1 MLYLLEDLPVELVGA
16 TVLGYL
22 SIHDIV
28 MLERACSSKTSHR
41 LLLHLILYHLPVSL
55 PARKHIRL
63 SSLIW
68 FDTRR
73 CKLSSITLSIPQDN
87 PALRIQNLLVDNIV
101 LRIASEI
108 SIYDCYALF
117 VSKLRYKVK
126 EIKIST
132 VLDKKVMKLLSI
144 YTPNVEKLCIS
155 SAHNQSKWLK
165 CSLLSRWRLTGIEF
179 MGSLIMN
186 SLMLS
191 VVQRCSALTS
201 IKLKSENIDDAA
213 VIAIAHHCPNLETLS
228 LSSNTVTWTSLL
240 ALSERGLPLKTL
252 HLSNIPSIPTA
263 DIARRCSHA
272 LSCMRSLST
281 SFLHSNRHL
290 AHIIISYMTGL
301 STVYLNCP
309 FYSYIPLLTHHY
321 HKLTKIEVLCAGC
334 SVADILSLC
343 RANPLLKVLRIRCK
357 GSCGI
362 TDTALIQFIHACPH
376 IYTLDFPYET
386 DITDIGV
393 LALSEQCTVPQE
405 LSIANSKQVTEA
417 AILQL
422 LQRCWQLKQL
432 FVSKLSLSAEAAA
445 EVKRTH
451 NISIKRY

>member
-1 MLYLLEDLPVELVGA
+1 
-16 TVLGYL
+16 
-22 SIHDIV
+22 
-28 MLERACSSKTSHR
+28 
-41 LLLHLILYHLPVSL
+41 
-55 PARKHIRL
+55 
-63 SSLIW
+63 
-68 FDTRR
+68 
-73 CKLSSITLSIPQDN
+73 
-87 PALRIQNLLVDNIV
+87 
-101 LRIASEI
+101 
-108 SIYDCYALF
+108 
-117 VSKLRYKVK
+117 
-126 EIKIST
+126 
-132 VLDKKVMKLLSI
+132 MKLLSI
-144 YTPNVEKLCIS
+144 YTPNVEKLCITS
-155 SAHNQSKWLK
+155 VHNRSKWLK
-165 CSLLSRWRLTGIEF
+165 SSLLTRWRLTEIVF
-179 MGSLIMN
+179 MGSLVKK
-186 SLMLS
+186 SLILS

-213 VIAIAHHCPNLETLS
+213 VIAIVHHCPNLERLS
-228 LSSNTVTWTSLL
+228 LSSNTITWTSLL
-240 ALSERGLPLKTL
+240 ALSEWGLPLKTL
-252 HLSNIPSIPTA
+252 HLSYIPSIPTA

-362 TDTALIQFIHACPH
+362 TDTALIEFIHACPH

-386 DITDIGV
+386 NITDIGI

-405 LSIANSKQVTEA
+405 LSIVDCKQVTEA
-417 AILQL
+417 AVLQL
-422 LQRCWQLKQL
+422 LQRCRQLKQL

-445 EVKRTH
+445 EVKRTR
-451 NISIKRY
+451 NIIIKRY